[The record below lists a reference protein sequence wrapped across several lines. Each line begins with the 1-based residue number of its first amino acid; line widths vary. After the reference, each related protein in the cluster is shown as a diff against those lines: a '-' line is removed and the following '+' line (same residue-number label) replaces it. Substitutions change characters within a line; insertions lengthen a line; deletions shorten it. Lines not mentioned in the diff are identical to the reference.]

1 MAHLWMGLSQK
12 YINLAIVCD
21 VFLPRFKLL
30 PTRALLVQPHDQYV
44 FLQIKDVNCNKP
56 GKPDKPNMPS
66 MPKNTQQ
73 TLWAMTKH
81 GETILRTQHF
91 SHSKFLR
98 RSSIP
103 QFNHKLRSGW

>member
-12 YINLAIVCD
+12 DINLAIVCD
-21 VFLPRFKLL
+21 VFLPRVKLL
-30 PTRALLVQPHDQYV
+30 PTRALLVLPHDQYV